1 MAVNALYKQTENMRI
16 VSTQSE
22 NIKHDILNI
31 CELWISSTSV
41 VERVSK
47 LLDLLEN
54 ASKDISYDTGWD
66 YGWSDWYDKGN
77 ILITHISNRHY

>member
-1 MAVNALYKQTENMRI
+1 MN
-16 VSTQSE
+16 TQAE
-22 NIKHDILNI
+22 TIKHDILNI

-47 LLDLLEN
+47 LVDMLEN

-66 YGWSDWYDKGN
+66 YGWSDGYDKGYEVGYADRDKGK
-77 ILITHISNRHY
+77 SYDPNR